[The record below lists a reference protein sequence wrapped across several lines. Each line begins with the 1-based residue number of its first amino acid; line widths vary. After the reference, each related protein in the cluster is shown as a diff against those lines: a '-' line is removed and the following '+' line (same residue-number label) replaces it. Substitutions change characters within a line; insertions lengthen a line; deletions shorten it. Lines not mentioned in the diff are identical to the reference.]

1 MRRPFK
7 KGDRVRLGRGGRLGT
22 VLDEV
27 TDDWLSEPF
36 QILDI
41 RVDGA
46 EGTAIRI
53 PDTNVLHLDE
63 ATP

>member
-1 MRRPFK
+1 MKRMFK
-7 KGDRVRLGRGGRLGT
+7 KGDRVRLGGVNRTGT

-27 TDDWLSEPF
+27 TDDWLGEPF

-46 EGTAIRI
+46 EGTSIRI
-53 PDTNVLHLDE
+53 PDTNVRHLDE
-63 ATP
+63 ETS